1 MKHFLL
7 VVLFF
12 FSVVA
17 MSQVSVTVY
26 PADTTVC
33 FRDSVAFTPV
43 ITGAGTAKITFQWQK
58 NYVDLTGPGATD
70 SIYSISR
77 VSGSSPGIYS
87 CIISVEGL
95 GSDTSNDALLQMYR
109 QMHFDTLYRYNPLGC
124 AGECK
129 GQFKALVSGGTPFAN
144 DPSYIYEWH
153 GGHSQD
159 TIVFGLCPGN
169 YILTVTD
176 SASVSRGC
184 AIDSAYFVD
193 VLKSPKI
200 TFEIQPDSVIYL
212 TNPNVQLMFPDSMQ
226 KYISNWTWDFADS
239 ITIPNM
245 NPAFHTYQRTGT
257 FVVKLTFTD
266 LNGCDTTITNIVTVK
281 TAELEIPNLFT
292 PNGDGINDKFAI
304 ELKDDHQKDFREAY
318 IGNELLVYDRWG
330 RKVFNQENYK
340 SEDWDGS
347 RLSDGTYFYILK
359 CSGQFGD
366 EVFKGS
372 VTILRGS

>member
-159 TIVFGLCPGN
+159 TIVFGLCPGRN
-169 YILTVTD
+169 HLTATD
-176 SASVSRGC
+176 SLGC
-184 AIDSAYFVD
+184 SIDSSYLVD

-200 TFEIQPDSVIYL
+200 DFTFSPADTIYL
-212 TNPNVQLMFPDSMQ
+212 TNPTVSVAFPDSMK
-226 KYISNWTWDFADS
+226 KYLANWTWDFGDK
-239 ITIPNM
+239 IKIPNL
-245 NPAFHTYQRTGT
+245 NPVSHLYSDTTKAGQIK
-257 FVVKLTFTD
+257 VKLSFTD
-266 LNGCDTTITNIVTVK
+266 LNGCDTTITHILSMNK
-281 TAELEIPNLFT
+281 AELDIRNIFT
-292 PNGDGINDKFAI
+292 PNGDGINEEFLVRLKEDDK
-304 ELKDDHQKDFREAY
+304 KDYRIAY
-318 IGNELLVYDRWG
+318 LGTELLVYDRWG
-330 RKVFNQENYK
+330 KKVFNETDYK
-340 SEDWDGS
+340 SENWDGNH
-347 RLSDGTYFYILK
+347 LSDGTYFYILK
-359 CSGQFGD
+359 CTGQYTND
-366 EVFKGS
+366 VIKGS
-372 VTILRGS
+372 VTILRGK